1 MRAMTRINYIHK
13 ASPGDHFTPR
23 AFDDMIGKEVPV
35 RVGSTPLGPGRVVA
49 VKVSADGGN
58 AKVRLELPMDGE
70 EIADQIR
77 RNGSE
82 LAIDWPSGL
91 GTTNGS

>member
-1 MRAMTRINYIHK
+1 MTRINYIHK

-58 AKVRLELPMDGE
+58 AKFSFELSMNGE
-70 EIADQIR
+70 EISDQIR
-77 RNGSE
+77 RNGSG
-82 LAIDWPSGL
+82 LAIDWPGGP
-91 GTTNGS
+91 GTTNRS

>member
-1 MRAMTRINYIHK
+1 MTRINYIYK

-23 AFDDMIGKEVPV
+23 AFDDMIGREVPV
-35 RVGSTPLGPGRVVA
+35 RVGSTPLGDGRVVA

-58 AKVRLELPMDGE
+58 AKFSFELPGLNGE

-82 LAIDWPSGL
+82 LAIDWPGGP